1 MDPLRTP
8 FLPPTPALVSLALF
22 LARGPPLRDELP
34 IRTRASRVLHYFTDA
49 CTWAALRLA
58 LTELSATLRL
68 RAGGDRIAY
77 GGPHASVNSSLA
89 VWLIIPASRTSDLP
103 ESGDGAAY

>member
-34 IRTRASRVLHYFTDA
+34 IQLARVACSIISPMRVRVSRFAGVDGTERYTTAA
-49 CTWAALRLA
+49 CW
-58 LTELSATLRL
+58 
-68 RAGGDRIAY
+68 
-77 GGPHASVNSSLA
+77 
-89 VWLIIPASRTSDLP
+89 W
-103 ESGDGAAY
+103 